1 MSAYRNA
8 VLDRYHAAIAQ
19 ASVFALEL
27 AKWMAGTTVTDGGQR
42 IYPDFDP
49 ALESHHG
56 FLSRAVDDL
65 DAILPFDPR
74 MKSSLGRHLW
84 FSRYYI
90 EKKELGN
97 CLGDADDIVT
107 QDLPQVLKVFEEWYA
122 EHSRIDLQFMDQLR
136 IELDRGSENAIRE
149 AWPIFKTRMVKIFDL
164 PDSLDGEKLIN
175 RLFGPTGKA
184 AALFDD
190 SEREGYLHLLK
201 GLWAFN
207 RSQTVHNDVP
217 PNPAGAD
224 AVVTLLGTV
233 LARIEAARNE
243 KAGE

>member
-27 AKWMAGTTVTDGGQR
+27 AKWMAGTTFTDGGEYV
-42 IYPDFDP
+42 YPEFDA
-49 ALESHHG
+49 ALGKQYED
-56 FLSRAVDDL
+56 LLRAVESL
-65 DAILPFDPR
+65 EEILHFNPR
-74 MKSSLGRHLW
+74 DQSSLGRHLR
-84 FSRYYI
+84 FARYYLD
-90 EKKELGN
+90 KGQPQN
-97 CLGDADDIVT
+97 CFGDARDLIV
-107 QDLPQVLKVFEEWYA
+107 QDLPKVLELFDEWYMSHSHIDQRFMERLRA
-122 EHSRIDLQFMDQLR
+122 EIDH
-136 IELDRGSENAIRE
+136 GNENAIRE
-149 AWPIFKTRMVKIFDL
+149 AWPVFKTRMVAAFDI

-175 RLFGPTGKA
+175 YLFGPKGKA

-201 GLWAFN
+201 GLWSFN
-207 RSQTVHNDVP
+207 RNQTVHNDVP